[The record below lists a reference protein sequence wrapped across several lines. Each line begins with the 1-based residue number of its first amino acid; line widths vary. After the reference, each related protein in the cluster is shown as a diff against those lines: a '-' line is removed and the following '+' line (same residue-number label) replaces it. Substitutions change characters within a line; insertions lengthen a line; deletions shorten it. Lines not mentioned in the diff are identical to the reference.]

1 MKPTTDEI
9 IKIKTPQLRED
20 ILDVLKLRFSP
31 RVFLEEKINDEDIKK
46 FFEAAR
52 ISPSSS
58 NRQPWFFY
66 FSKNGSENYMKIINS
81 LSPDNS
87 WAKNAPLLIVG
98 CFIGEDEKGPN
109 KYAQYD
115 LGQSVM
121 SIVIQVNSIGYY
133 CRQMGGFDKSKMA
146 VNLNIMPPIFPW
158 VVIAVGKIG
167 DYQKADPALIEKDNR
182 VRIRKAD
189 VAKEI

>member
-20 ILDVLKLRFSP
+20 ILDVLKRRFSP
-31 RVFLEEKINDEDIKK
+31 RVFLEDQINDSNVKK

-58 NRQPWFFY
+58 NRQPWFY
-66 FSKNGSENYMKIINS
+66 YYAKRGSGSFVKISNS
-81 LSPDNS
+81 LNPDND

-98 CFIGEDEKGPN
+98 CFISEDEKGPN

-121 SIVIQVNSIGYY
+121 SMVIQINSLGYY
-133 CRQMGGFDKSKMA
+133 CRQMGGFDKNKIA
-146 VNLNIMPPIFPW
+146 TDLNIMPPIFPW

-167 DYQKADPALIEKDNR
+167 DYQKVDPILIEKDNR
-182 VRIRKAD
+182 IRIRKSK